1 MDPGDLLVGVMMVL
15 LLPLTGDSA
24 SDPNDSAFRNG
35 GRKLGDKNRDCC
47 CCCCCDDEW
56 GCAGL
61 CPCDGVGV
69 VGSPAMAPRSL

>member
-35 GRKLGDKNRDCC
+35 GRKFGDKNRGCC
-47 CCCCCDDEW
+47 
-56 GCAGL
+56 
-61 CPCDGVGV
+61 
-69 VGSPAMAPRSL
+69 